1 MQVTVSHPTY
11 GIITYDEG
19 FWTGKKTLTV
29 NGVDAQSISKKEY
42 MINGK
47 KALLKGNYFTG
58 INLYIEGEPV
68 RLSPKPKWYEIFFA
82 IFPLVF
88 LLTWGN
94 SASLCAIFP
103 VVGGAIGGALGG
115 IGAVMS
121 LFFMKKQKTLLAKVL
136 MGIGVAAA
144 TVFVAFILA
153 VAMFVATGTLYLS
166 QAKRSFF
173 SISSCS
179 ESPTVGRVS
188 LK

>member
-1 MQVTVSHPTY
+1 MKEFVQHPIY
-11 GIITYDEG
+11 GELVYNES

-103 VVGGAIGGALGG
+103 VVGGALGGALGG
-115 IGAVMS
+115 IALFVS
-121 LFFMKKQKTLLAKVL
+121 LFFMKKQKTPLVKVL
-136 MGIGVAAA
+136 IGAAIVAI
-144 TVFVAFILA
+144 TILVAFILA
-153 VAMFVATGTLYLS
+153 LALIQLIA
-166 QAKRSFF
+166 
-173 SISSCS
+173 
-179 ESPTVGRVS
+179 
-188 LK
+188 